1 MRSQGQDAWS
11 VLAPEAAERV
21 RGGRGMVGHGAPES
35 RREDPRSRV
44 GWEQVRG
51 LGERGRETS
60 TPPGEAGPVC
70 PETQRLIG
78 ANTTVCDP
86 CRVTSDV
93 SHLTTSLE
101 IPEVQVGAGATHA
114 GSFSINCQRS

>member
-1 MRSQGQDAWS
+1 M
-11 VLAPEAAERV
+11 
-21 RGGRGMVGHGAPES
+21 
-35 RREDPRSRV
+35 
-44 GWEQVRG
+44 RG
-51 LGERGRETS
+51 LGRGAGRLPHLERQ
-60 TPPGEAGPVC
+60 GPQA
-70 PETQRLIG
+70 QRPSDWRG

-114 GSFSINCQRS
+114 GSFSINCQSS